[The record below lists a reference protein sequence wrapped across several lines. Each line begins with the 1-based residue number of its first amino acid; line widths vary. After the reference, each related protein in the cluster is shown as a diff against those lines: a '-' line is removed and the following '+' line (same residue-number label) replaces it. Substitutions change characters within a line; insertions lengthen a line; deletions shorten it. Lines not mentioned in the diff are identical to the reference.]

1 MQFKIAVPKKIPII
15 IHNHSTY
22 DDHFIIKQ
30 LPEEFEGKFKCL
42 GENAEKY
49 ITYSLPI
56 KQEVANDD
64 YADDDDGK
72 KKKKTAEYRLSFAD
86 RCRLM
91 PAKLSDLNDNL
102 LWIHDKKGEKCM
114 ARKKIRSE

>member
-22 DDHFIIKQ
+22 EDHFIIKQ

-64 YADDDDGK
+64 YADDDGK
-72 KKKKTAEYRLSFAD
+72 KKRKQ
-86 RCRLM
+86 
-91 PAKLSDLNDNL
+91 LN
-102 LWIHDKKGEKCM
+102 IG
-114 ARKKIRSE
+114 

>member
-1 MQFKIAVPKKIPII
+1 MC
-15 IHNHSTY
+15 HNPNLRY
-22 DDHFIIKQ
+22 VDHFIIKQ

-64 YADDDDGK
+64 YADDDGK
-72 KKKKTAEYRLSFAD
+72 KRKQ
-86 RCRLM
+86 
-91 PAKLSDLNDNL
+91 LN
-102 LWIHDKKGEKCM
+102 IG
-114 ARKKIRSE
+114 